1 MKKISLVLAAFLL
14 ISFGS
19 FWVGSE
25 RVKNVDAPAVVAQPK
40 NEVFSYTRPKSNGYN
55 VPITLS
61 ATCYF
66 QRFSSVKYKD
76 PENSFAASDTKKIIY
91 ESSEDSKPNI
101 VAFVDLDKESPKL
114 TANGG
119 QGELLK
125 VIDNDEMV
133 AMVEKSPL
141 QIGANTI
148 VYTIYKK
155 EAVATWTK
163 QYSLLTIPYAHVA
176 MGYCE

>member
-1 MKKISLVLAAFLL
+1 M
-14 ISFGS
+14 
-19 FWVGSE
+19 
-25 RVKNVDAPAVVAQPK
+25 VVAQSK
-40 NEVFSYTRPKSNGYN
+40 NETFSYTRPKPNGYN
-55 VPITLS
+55 IPITQS

-66 QRFSSVKYKD
+66 QRFSSVKFKD
-76 PENSFAASDTKKIIY
+76 PEDPFAASDTKKIIY

-133 AMVEKSPL
+133 TMIEKSPL

-148 VYTIYKK
+148 VYTVYKK